1 MKYINLLTTGLK
13 SDENFLTHPRLL
25 IKFDMKVL
33 LKQNGINGNLL
44 ETSTNFINDK
54 KQRVVLNGQYSIL
67 KQVSLKV
74 QFQVLISNLK
84 LFDDHFF

>member
-13 SDENFLTHPRLL
+13 SDENFLTYPRLL

-44 ETSTNFINDK
+44 KTSTNFINDK

-74 QFQVLISNLK
+74 
-84 LFDDHFF
+84 